1 MFTVDVQVVPFASVA
16 VTVAVTV
23 GPEISVIKGF
33 WFWFWLELLQLAVPA
48 PDVMLHENVKGG
60 IPPVGLVA
68 LS

>member
-23 GPEISVIKGF
+23 GPEISVIKG
-33 WFWFWLELLQLAVPA
+33 FWFWLELLQLAVPA